1 MSADNGIY
9 ILETIGPEYRVA
21 HLQAIDNLEYDD
33 SMPELE
39 HCPNSH
45 TWTDNHNPAECKL
58 CRKYAEKFNSQN
70 PDVHIKNARMMWKNC
85 HVFTAEEEAMKAAM
99 EMLKDCCV
107 CEYGICYIKIDRKF

>member
-21 HLQAIDNLEYDD
+21 HLQAIDNLAYDE
-33 SMPELE
+33 SAPKGSERY
-39 HCPNSH
+39 NS
-45 TWTDNHNPAECKL
+45 K
-58 CRKYAEKFNSQN
+58 N
-70 PDVHIKNARMMWKNC
+70 PDVLIKNARKMWQNC
-85 HVFTAEEEAMKAAM
+85 QVFTSEERAMKSAM